1 MIWIL
6 LLQALT
12 DICISDYKYLDK
24 EEDVILKIGDTR
36 TLLLK
41 ILTNWYIR

>member
-12 DICISDYKYLDK
+12 DTYISDYKYLDK
-24 EEDVILKIGDTR
+24 DVILKIGDTR

-41 ILTNWYIR
+41 ILTDWYIR